1 MSKHGE
7 APVQLD
13 HPEAT
18 KQKKHVCQTMQES
31 IGCDLLQV
39 YDLSQPLKVC
49 RPKAQPNGFN
59 MLMQRHPTLL
69 NPT

>member
-18 KQKKHVCQTMQES
+18 KQKKHVCQTKQES
-31 IGCDLLQV
+31 IGCDMLRV
-39 YDLSQPLKVC
+39 HDLSQPLKVC
-49 RPKAQPNGFN
+49 RP
-59 MLMQRHPTLL
+59 
-69 NPT
+69 